1 MEEEMA
7 NGLRGN
13 INQYQFQP
21 TQDEDEM
28 ELEKELLELEP
39 PHREVVDLDSELE
52 LEQKPKASS
61 LLELC
66 PAAKLKSEVKLD
78 TEPKL
83 EVPDLEFC
91 SEDAGPQGYRIQ
103 SLHPYTEG
111 LTQRDVGQWHMRSN
125 SSYLG
130 SAEDDQVSTNH
141 RSIRVQTSKHLFW
154 ADKLIQA
161 SEHSLQK
168 AISTQPQPVKKS
180 TDETT
185 SHLDQQSVPKGTMC
199 SKEQLQ
205 DPSAQPALP
214 ATGSQPS
221 SSPATIGLA
230 DLINFASSLA
240 MASSSKMDLP
250 NLEHMVKA
258 PPQKATEPPTE
269 PTMDEPEQEKLTNEL
284 LEKPPEKPLEAGE
297 LQKALKQKDKSFPHP
312 YLDVSKQ
319 GFKSANIEGE
329 VKFLQPPNMSPQLQ
343 EAVKELPQKPQRLL
357 TRDPGEEQTGRMQKG
372 RLQQRAALLTQTEPA
387 AATAPGAEQASQ
399 RAKEVKGA
407 KAFSNL
413 FHLRQLCRQDPTT
426 PDTPAAGRVP
436 VCAVHL
442 SELPLSLPPA
452 FQDVFKLFSSSLTGT
467 VDLRSMKAALGNAG
481 VRLTPQEMYE
491 ALQQADLDGDG
502 TVSFKDFLGV
512 LTDSHRLAQSLGQ
525 VRNSRVC
532 DPQGRET
539 LFLEMMFKLM
549 SLGFVPHKSVQEV
562 MRYYSKKQRS
572 LRLNSSWKG
581 RSRGHCST
589 RSSHAG
595 LTFFCQAARLS
606 GLSNAELAR
615 SLHRLHKADVRSP
628 YSQIPNLN
636 GRTQPECQ
644 NRTPRLD
651 IGLPKSYQ
659 PSGSKLR
666 PNRGRFSQG
675 FVGQPLGSMHPSKRA
690 PSPPTLVQKQPFSPS
705 PTCLQRPAMKLYK

>member
-1 MEEEMA
+1 MGVTGA
-7 NGLRGN
+7 NGFPCCGKESVDIVDTQGN

-52 LEQKPKASS
+52 LEQKSEASS

-66 PAAKLKSEVKLD
+66 PAAKLKSKVKLNM
-78 TEPKL
+78 EPKL
-83 EVPDLEFC
+83 EVPNLEFC
-91 SEDAGPQGYRIQ
+91 SEDAGPQGYRIE

-111 LTQRDVGQWHMRSN
+111 LAQQDAGRWHMRSN

-130 SAEDDQVSTNH
+130 SSEDDQVSTNH

-168 AISTQPQPVKKS
+168 AISTQPQPQPVKKS

-185 SHLDQQSVPKGTMC
+185 SHLEQQSVPKDTMC

-269 PTMDEPEQEKLTNEL
+269 PTMDKPEQEKLTNEL
-284 LEKPPEKPLEAGE
+284 LEKPLEAGE

-312 YLDVSKQ
+312 YLDFSKQ

-372 RLQQRAALLTQTEPA
+372 RLQQRAALLTQTEPT

-399 RAKEVKGA
+399 RAKEIKDLAATHTGESGPNTGSQSFA
-407 KAFSNL
+407 DKIPL
-413 FHLRQLCRQDPTT
+413 PLTPRQL
-426 PDTPAAGRVP
+426 A
-436 VCAVHL
+436 
-442 SELPLSLPPA
+442 A

-467 VDLRSMKAALGNAG
+467 VDMRSMKAALGNMG

-491 ALQQADLDGDG
+491 ALQEADLDGDG

-532 DPQGRET
+532 GPQGRET

-562 MRYYSKKQRS
+562 MRWRGLGEALSEAATHFSFELLLQEAAVSAAELELEGTVSRP
-572 LRLNSSWKG
+572 LQHREL
-581 RSRGHCST
+581 SRGPHVLLPGRPPQRPFQRRAGALPAQT
-589 RSSHAG
+589 AQSS
-595 LTFFCQAARLS
+595 
-606 GLSNAELAR
+606 
-615 SLHRLHKADVRSP
+615 
-628 YSQIPNLN
+628 
-636 GRTQPECQ
+636 
-644 NRTPRLD
+644 PRCA
-651 IGLPKSYQ
+651 
-659 PSGSKLR
+659 
-666 PNRGRFSQG
+666 
-675 FVGQPLGSMHPSKRA
+675 QPLLPDA
-690 PSPPTLVQKQPFSPS
+690 
-705 PTCLQRPAMKLYK
+705 